1 MVLLMSTVLNQNV
14 NIVLF
19 HCNCSFILL
28 VPQNSN
34 LGGEIL
40 WTNQNPKNSFPA
52 QTINVDTSSYSTIII
67 EFRYSIAQDYIGTR
81 VLATPSDTFVR
92 FGAGCVSSGPAYGR
106 VFHIITNGI
115 EFKDAMSGTAVQ
127 NTILIPYR
135 IFGYKLN
142 IL

>member
-1 MVLLMSTVLNQNV
+1 M
-14 NIVLF
+14 LF
-19 HCNCSFILL
+19 SPHTSS
-28 VPQNSN
+28 NSN

-67 EFRYSIAQDYIGTR
+67 EFRYNIAQDDIGTR
-81 VLATPSDTFVR
+81 VLATSSDTFVR

-135 IFGYKLN
+135 ILGYKLN